1 MITKETTDSR
11 AHEYC
16 QNLIES
22 LQSVNIQDID
32 FYAEKLR
39 IYELILSDDQRA
51 VLYEAEQILD
61 ALT

>member
-1 MITKETTDSR
+1 MITKEATDNR

-32 FYAEKLR
+32 FFK
-39 IYELILSDDQRA
+39 S
-51 VLYEAEQILD
+51 QILEEML
-61 ALT
+61 LTYKNDEDFI